1 VLISVEKYPRIIE
14 AMNCVVDETTNVGS
28 GNIPVREVPDR
39 WGGYLE
45 NIEET
50 FAKLSKTERAQ
61 ESPDLPAHVKPDEF
75 MDSEFYAF
83 CNGEFHEQSAI
94 ANRSLE
100 FTQAYVFLSDFFE
113 DWTLTGD
120 GVKDEPGNVVLQN
133 RVAWLDTV
141 AQESAVGL
149 TPEQET
155 ELYELRGR
163 IR

>member
-1 VLISVEKYPRIIE
+1 VLISTEKFPCIIA
-14 AMNCVVDETTNVGS
+14 AMNCVVDETTNIGS
-28 GNIPVREVPDR
+28 GNAPVREVPER

-50 FAKLSKTERAQ
+50 IAKLSKTERAK
-61 ESPDLPAHVKPDEF
+61 ESPDLPAHVKPDTF

-94 ANRSLE
+94 ANRGLE
-100 FTQAYVFLSDFFE
+100 FTQAYVFLSDFFD
-113 DWTLTGD
+113 DWQLTGD
-120 GVKDEPGNVVLQN
+120 GVQNEPGNVVLQN

-141 AQESAVGL
+141 AQESALGL
-149 TPEQET
+149 SPEQEA
-155 ELYELRGR
+155 ELHELRGR